1 LNWGDQMDEPF
12 VSRNL
17 PPMLKV
23 REKERYDTL
32 R

>member
-1 LNWGDQMDEPF
+1 MDEPF